1 MQKIW
6 NHCDALHPLKYEGSK
21 TRIIKSELLQMH
33 YTPLKHEGSKTDVFE
48 EVISA
53 GHYTPLK
60 HETPPENAKK
70 PLSAHTCAD
79 RGVSCSLYPI

>member
-1 MQKIW
+1 
-6 NHCDALHPLKYEGSK
+6 
-21 TRIIKSELLQMH
+21 MH

-70 PLSAHTCAD
+70 PLSAQTCAD
-79 RGVSCSLYPI
+79 RGFSCSLYTI